1 MEDFWMAA
9 FCTNCNA
16 FIILQVVLRCF
27 VLLLP
32 RLTDILSMICLDP
45 LIQNNQS
52 IVPQETE
59 SESQHQQEDKL
70 VGQTLGRK
78 LCGIMTRCILSECTS
93 IQI

>member
-1 MEDFWMAA
+1 MFL
-9 FCTNCNA
+9 
-16 FIILQVVLRCF
+16 IIIFFFVSFELLRCF

-32 RLTDILSMICLDP
+32 RLTDVLSMKCLDP
-45 LIQNNQS
+45 LIQNNQY

-78 LCGIMTRCILSECTS
+78 V
-93 IQI
+93 